1 MNQENAAQETPQAP
15 EEKQPSK
22 QETKDDV
29 ATKRR
34 MLQDMLNFAA
44 PIYDFIA
51 KLPKTNITKM
61 YVIGLTVAMRSI
73 GDSFEISKPLLTL
86 EGVRNPEDGEIL
98 YRKPEEENKNTNGES
113 N

>member
-1 MNQENAAQETPQAP
+1 MNQENAAQETPQP
-15 EEKQPSK
+15 TEEKQPSK
-22 QETKDDV
+22 PETKDDV
-29 ATKRR
+29 AAKRR

-51 KLPKTNITKM
+51 KLPKTNMTKM
-61 YVIGLTVAMRSI
+61 YVVGLTVAMRSV

-98 YRKPEEENKNTNGES
+98 YRQPEEEKKEPNGEA